1 MKKFH
6 IIPHFEGKRKT
17 SRWEVILEENGFF
30 PIGGV
35 YPNRDSAVKSLN
47 KYMINNN
54 IKRRMVKFVISAFI
68 FVLMFLTNMNVFAFA
83 ANTHTLDDLL
93 SAIVQVESGGNP
105 AAVGDG
111 GRAIGPFQIWEVYF
125 RDAQSFDKSLKG
137 IQYKDVTNLTVAKK
151 VVLAYFR
158 RYEPM
163 ASKNLNFEVLA
174 RLHNGG
180 PGWRGKSSTVQ
191 YWNKVKK
198 NLCKN

>member
-6 IIPHFEGKRKT
+6 VLPHYRGKHKT
-17 SRWEVILEENGFF
+17 ALWELVLEEGNQFF

-35 YPNRDSAVKSLN
+35 YPNKDSAVKSLN
-47 KYMINNN
+47 EYMNNHK
-54 IKRRMVKFVISAFI
+54 IRRRAVKFVVSAF
-68 FVLMFLTNMNVFAFA
+68 LFLVANMNVFA

-93 SAIVQVESGGNP
+93 AAIVQVESGGNP

-125 RDAQSFDKSLKG
+125 RDAQSFDKSLKNV
-137 IQYKDVTNLTVAKK
+137 QYKDVTNLTVAKK

-158 RYEPM
+158 RYEPI

-180 PGWRGKSSTVQ
+180 PGWRNKSSTVQ
-191 YWNKVKK
+191 YWKKVKK
-198 NLCKN
+198 YLDN